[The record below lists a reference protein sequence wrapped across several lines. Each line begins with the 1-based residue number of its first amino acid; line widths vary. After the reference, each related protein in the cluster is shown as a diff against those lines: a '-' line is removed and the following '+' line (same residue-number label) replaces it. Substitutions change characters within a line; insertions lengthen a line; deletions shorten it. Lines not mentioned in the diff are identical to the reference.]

1 MSDNQSEKLTRQQ
14 IYQQIRN
21 SSKDEYILSEMIR
34 LGFWH
39 SKEEKPSLTQAF
51 LRRRQELQVEL
62 RELGRELSLYENPEL
77 ALKQLHK
84 HRKQQALKKREQT
97 KRDRN
102 QVRYQKAKAWYDQ
115 YLTNISY
122 LGEGISFGLAH
133 SDADQA
139 RLKNQQ
145 LPMIESSQALAQ
157 AMGIT
162 INELRF
168 LSFKRSVSKI
178 SHYQHFQVPKKT
190 GGVRDIAAPMPRLKR
205 AQYWILENILDVINI
220 NDAAHGFAKER
231 SIVSNAANHVAK
243 DVVINV
249 DLENFF
255 PSVTFARIK
264 GVFSA
269 LGYSEHIATILAA
282 LCSQAD
288 QDIISLDGERFY
300 VDKAKPCLPQ
310 GAPTSPAISNILC
323 RKLDRRMQDVTKTL
337 GFSYSRY
344 ADDLTFSADN
354 IDDSKIKKLFWRIN
368 GILKDESFKLN
379 HSKTRIMRKHC
390 RQEVTGVVVNQKLS
404 VDRKTLKKF
413 RALLHQMDKHGIA
426 GKHWG
431 NGELFASITGYA
443 NFVTMVDIEKGTKL
457 QKQVVHLK
465 RKYQHPV
472 KPGKILE
479 LNKKLFRAK
488 AGAGLPARDDW
499 WQAQTKTAP
508 VLEYTANQLSERKK
522 QQREAAKAVEQA
534 EALELDQQAI
544 TDVAKK
550 PKRISNATLVF
561 YVIWAVC
568 VYLYWRS

>member
-1 MSDNQSEKLTRQQ
+1 MSDNQPEKLTRQE
-14 IYQQIRN
+14 IYQHIRH

-51 LRRRQELQVEL
+51 LQRRQELQVEL
-62 RELGRELSLYENPEL
+62 RELGRQLSLYENPEL
-77 ALKQLHK
+77 ALKELHK
-84 HRKQQALKKREQT
+84 HRKLQALKKREQT

-102 QVRYQKAKAWYDQ
+102 QARYNKAKAWYER

-122 LGEGISFGLAH
+122 LGEGVSFGLTH
-133 SDADQA
+133 NELDTT
-139 RLKNQQ
+139 RLKNQL
-145 LPMIESSQALAQ
+145 LPIIDSSQMLAQ
-157 AMGIT
+157 AMGIS
-162 INELRF
+162 ISELRF
-168 LSFKRSVSKI
+168 LSFKRSVSKV
-178 SHYQHFQVPKKT
+178 SHYQHFQMPKKT

-205 AQYWILENILDVINI
+205 AQYWILENILDVLTID
-220 NDAAHGFAKER
+220 DAAHGFAKQR
-231 SIVSNAANHVAK
+231 SIVSNATNHVNK

-264 GVFSA
+264 GVYSA
-269 LGYSEHIATILAA
+269 LGYSEHVATVLAA

-288 QDIISLDGERFY
+288 QDIIALDGERFY
-300 VDKAKPCLPQ
+300 VDKGKPCLPQ
-310 GAPTSPAISNILC
+310 GAPTSPALTNILC
-323 RKLDRRMQDVTKTL
+323 RKLDRRMQDATKNL

-344 ADDLTFSADN
+344 ADDLTFSGND

-379 HSKTRIMRKHC
+379 RSKTRIMRKHC

-413 RALLHQMDKHGIA
+413 RALLHQIDNNGIA
-426 GKHWG
+426 DKHWG

-465 RKYQHPV
+465 RKYQHHV

-479 LNKKLFRAK
+479 LNKKMFRAK
-488 AGAGLPARDDW
+488 SAAGLPARDDW
-499 WQAQTKTAP
+499 WQAQVKTAP
-508 VLEYTANQLSERKK
+508 VLAQTPKQLAEHK
-522 QQREAAKAVEQA
+522 QQNRAAETNIEPKDRQ
-534 EALELDQQAI
+534 ELDQQDI
-544 TDVAKK
+544 VNTDK
-550 PKRISNATLVF
+550 PKKISTAKLIF
-561 YVIWAVC
+561 YIIWAVC